1 MKNIRRVFSRGVEMF
16 LLEWKGVCEY
26 GNEASFWPGE
36 FLMSEA
42 HGNSLC
48 WLEGTGVLGI
58 TEEGQS
64 CIQVL

>member
-1 MKNIRRVFSRGVEMF
+1 MF

-26 GNEASFWPGE
+26 GDEASFWPGE

-42 HGNSLC
+42 HGNSLY

-58 TEEGQS
+58 TEEGS
-64 CIQVL
+64 PAPKCSEAHKGFT